1 MAGSG
6 AGLPPLR
13 GEGRG
18 GGPLHVRRAREL
30 RNAATPFE
38 KKLWS
43 LLRETRRSR
52 GLHFRRQVPIGP
64 YIADFACHDRK
75 LIIEIDGHTHDEA
88 YDGRRDAW
96 LAAQGYRTIRLS
108 NWQVAN
114 DWDDVV
120 RMLEI
125 ELGLCSGG

>member
-1 MAGSG
+1 M
-6 AGLPPLR
+6 
-13 GEGRG
+13 
-18 GGPLHVRRAREL
+18 HVRRAREL

-43 LLRETRRSR
+43 LLRETHRSH

-64 YIADFACHDRK
+64 YIADFACHGRK
-75 LIIEIDGHTHDEA
+75 LIIEIDGHTHDQA
-88 YDGRRDAW
+88 YDARRDTW
-96 LAAQGYRTIRLS
+96 LAGFGYRTIRFS

-114 DWDDVV
+114 DWEGVV
-120 RMLEI
+120 CTLEI